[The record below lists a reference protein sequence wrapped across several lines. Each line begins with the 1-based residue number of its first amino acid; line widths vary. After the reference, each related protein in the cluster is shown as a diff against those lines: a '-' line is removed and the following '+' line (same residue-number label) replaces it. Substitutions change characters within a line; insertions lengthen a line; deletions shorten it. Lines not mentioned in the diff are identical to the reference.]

1 MGYRD
6 KPAST
11 SSNPNSVRCVA
22 ILDADAGEDVDSVL
36 LAHPD
41 DDVSVARVRATKGL
55 ILALRGATR
64 TLSGRDATCATL
76 DREDDDDDDGTGGGC
91 VRIGMATL
99 PGTGAL
105 LAVETTADEDAL
117 AARLAATAA
126 EHIRFLH
133 GDRWIARLR
142 GERDARDA
150 NRRGTEDANGADA
163 SDASE
168 QKPSLDDLRSTIES
182 FLFTNTARTAVRI
195 RCTVDPRVR
204 TALATAET
212 ATRPLAERVGSDAAP
227 FFADLK
233 PGAVLHLG
241 TSNEEPCRV
250 LASHLPVD
258 VTARLV
264 AHVGSSKSEGGGC
277 MFDARG
283 YHARWVWIQKDPE
296 GSRMPSPSTEEAEK
310 AGGAPSSSLERHGLI
325 AATDGVVV
333 VCTLLRPLVDGIEA
347 ASELLSRGGF
357 EVRALEEALRMI
369 PDVNV
374 DDDGWTDDG
383 VDGVV
388 SSTEGVDLGGA
399 ETMDDDAVATL
410 AEVFEAQRVDRA
422 RAGDAGGGP
431 SFGRD

>member
-6 KPAST
+6 KPASI

-22 ILDADAGEDVDSVL
+22 ILDVDAGEDVDSVL

-99 PGTGAL
+99 PGTGTL

-133 GDRWIARLR
+133 GDRWIAHLR

-163 SDASE
+163 STSE
-168 QKPSLDDLRSTIES
+168 QKPSSDDLRSTIES
-182 FLFTNTARTAVRI
+182 FLFGRNNARTAVRI
-195 RCTVDPRVR
+195 RCTVNPRVR

-241 TSNEEPCRV
+241 TSNEPCRV

-264 AHVGSSKSEGGGC
+264 AHVGSSKSKGGC
-277 MFDARG
+277 TFDARG

-296 GSRMPSPSTEEAEK
+296 GSRMPSLSTEEAEK
-310 AGGAPSSSLERHGLI
+310 AGAPSPSLERRGLI

-333 VCTLLRPLVDGIEA
+333 VCTLLRPLVDGLEA
-347 ASELLSRGGF
+347 SSELLSRGDF
-357 EVRALEEALRMI
+357 EVRALEDALRMI
-369 PDVNV
+369 PDVDV

-388 SSTEGVDLGGA
+388 SSTEGVDLGGV
-399 ETMDDDAVATL
+399 ESMDDDAVVTL
-410 AEVFEAQRVDRA
+410 AEVFEAQRVDRT

>member
-163 SDASE
+163 STSE
-168 QKPSLDDLRSTIES
+168 QKPSSDDLRSTIES
-182 FLFTNTARTAVRI
+182 FTNTARTAVRI

-204 TALATAET
+204 AALATAET

-233 PGAVLHLG
+233 PGAVLRLG

-250 LASHLPVD
+250 LASHVPVD

-296 GSRMPSPSTEEAEK
+296 GSRMPSSSTEEAEK
-310 AGGAPSSSLERHGLI
+310 AGGAPSSSLERRGLI

-347 ASELLSRGGF
+347 ASELSSRGGF
-357 EVRALEEALRMI
+357 EVRALEEALRML

-383 VDGVV
+383 VDGVA
-388 SSTEGVDLGGA
+388 SSTEGLDLGGV
-399 ETMDDDAVATL
+399 ESMDDDAVATL
-410 AEVFEAQRVDRA
+410 AEVFEAQRVDRT

>member
-76 DREDDDDDDGTGGGC
+76 DREDDDDDDDDGTGGGC

-99 PGTGAL
+99 PGTGTL

-133 GDRWIARLR
+133 GDRWIAHLR

-163 SDASE
+163 STSE
-168 QKPSLDDLRSTIES
+168 QKPSSDDLRSTIES
-182 FLFTNTARTAVRI
+182 FTNTARTAVRI
-195 RCTVDPRVR
+195 RCTVEPRVR
-204 TALATAET
+204 AALATAET
-212 ATRPLAERVGSDAAP
+212 ATRPLAERVGRDAAP

-233 PGAVLHLG
+233 PGAVLRLG
-241 TSNEEPCRV
+241 TSNEPCRV
-250 LASHLPVD
+250 LASHVPVD

-264 AHVGSSKSEGGGC
+264 AHVGSSKSKGGC
-277 MFDARG
+277 TFDARG

-296 GSRMPSPSTEEAEK
+296 GSRMPPSSTEEAEK
-310 AGGAPSSSLERHGLI
+310 AGGAPSPSLERRGLI
-325 AATDGVVV
+325 AATDGVLV
-333 VCTLLRPLVDGIEA
+333 VCTLLRPLVDGLEA

-357 EVRALEEALRMI
+357 EVRALEEALRML

-399 ETMDDDAVATL
+399 ETMDADAVTTL
-410 AEVFEAQRVDRA
+410 AEVFEAQRVDRT

>member
-55 ILALRGATR
+55 ILAPRSATR

-105 LAVETTADEDAL
+105 LAVETTADEDAV
-117 AARLAATAA
+117 AARLAATTA

-163 SDASE
+163 STSE
-168 QKPSLDDLRSTIES
+168 QKPSSDDLRSTIES
-182 FLFTNTARTAVRI
+182 FLFGRNNARTAVRI

-250 LASHLPVD
+250 LASHVPVD

-264 AHVGSSKSEGGGC
+264 AHIGSSKSKGGC
-277 MFDARG
+277 TFDARG

-296 GSRMPSPSTEEAEK
+296 GSRMPPSSTEEAEK
-310 AGGAPSSSLERHGLI
+310 AGGAPSPSLERRGLI

-333 VCTLLRPLVDGIEA
+333 VCTLLRPLVDGLEA

-357 EVRALEEALRMI
+357 EVRALEEALRMH
-369 PDVNV
+369 PDVDV
-374 DDDGWTDDG
+374 DDGGWTDDG
-383 VDGVV
+383 VDGVA

-399 ETMDDDAVATL
+399 ETMDADAVTTL
-410 AEVFEAQRVDRA
+410 AEVFEAQRVDRT

>member
-6 KPAST
+6 KPASI

-22 ILDADAGEDVDSVL
+22 ILDVDAGEDVDSVL

-105 LAVETTADEDAL
+105 LAVETTADEDAV
-117 AARLAATAA
+117 AARLAATTA

-133 GDRWIARLR
+133 DDRWIARLR

-163 SDASE
+163 STSE
-168 QKPSLDDLRSTIES
+168 QKPSSDDLRSTIES
-182 FLFTNTARTAVRI
+182 FTNTARTAVRI

-204 TALATAET
+204 AALATAET
-212 ATRPLAERVGSDAAP
+212 ATRPLAERVGRDAAP

-241 TSNEEPCRV
+241 TSNEPCRV

-264 AHVGSSKSEGGGC
+264 AHVGSSKSKGGC
-277 MFDARG
+277 TFDARG

-296 GSRMPSPSTEEAEK
+296 GSRMPPSSTEEAEK
-310 AGGAPSSSLERHGLI
+310 AGGAPSPSLERRGLI

-399 ETMDDDAVATL
+399 ETMDDDAMATL
-410 AEVFEAQRVDRA
+410 AEVFEAQRVDRT

>member
-22 ILDADAGEDVDSVL
+22 ILDADPGEDVDSVL

-133 GDRWIARLR
+133 GDRWIAHLR

-163 SDASE
+163 STSE
-168 QKPSLDDLRSTIES
+168 QKPSSDDLRSTIES
-182 FLFTNTARTAVRI
+182 FTNTARTAVRI

-204 TALATAET
+204 AALATAET
-212 ATRPLAERVGSDAAP
+212 ATRPLAERVGRDAAP

-233 PGAVLHLG
+233 PGAVLRLG
-241 TSNEEPCRV
+241 TSNEPCRV
-250 LASHLPVD
+250 LASHVPVD

-264 AHVGSSKSEGGGC
+264 AHVGSSKSKGGC
-277 MFDARG
+277 TFDARG

-296 GSRMPSPSTEEAEK
+296 GSRMPSLSTEEAEK
-310 AGGAPSSSLERHGLI
+310 AGAPSPSLERRGLI

-333 VCTLLRPLVDGIEA
+333 VCTLLRPLVDGLEA
-347 ASELLSRGGF
+347 SSELLSRGDF
-357 EVRALEEALRMI
+357 EVRALEDALRMI
-369 PDVNV
+369 PDVDV

-388 SSTEGVDLGGA
+388 SSTEGVDLGGV
-399 ETMDDDAVATL
+399 ESMDDDAVVTL
-410 AEVFEAQRVDRA
+410 AEVFEAQRVDRTRA
-422 RAGDAGGGP
+422 RDAGGGP

>member
-99 PGTGAL
+99 PGTGTL

-133 GDRWIARLR
+133 GDRWIAHLR

-163 SDASE
+163 STSE
-168 QKPSLDDLRSTIES
+168 QKPSSDDLRSTIES
-182 FLFTNTARTAVRI
+182 FTNTARTAVRI

-204 TALATAET
+204 AALATAET
-212 ATRPLAERVGSDAAP
+212 ATRPLAERVGRDAAP

-233 PGAVLHLG
+233 PGAVLRLG
-241 TSNEEPCRV
+241 TSNEPCRV
-250 LASHLPVD
+250 LASHVPVD

-264 AHVGSSKSEGGGC
+264 AHVGSSKSKGGC
-277 MFDARG
+277 TFDARG

-296 GSRMPSPSTEEAEK
+296 GSRMPSLSTEEAEK
-310 AGGAPSSSLERHGLI
+310 AGAPSPSLERRGLI

-333 VCTLLRPLVDGIEA
+333 VCTMLRPLVDGLEA
-347 ASELLSRGGF
+347 SSELLSRGDF
-357 EVRALEEALRMI
+357 EVRALEDALRMI
-369 PDVNV
+369 PDVDV

-388 SSTEGVDLGGA
+388 SSTEGVDLGGV
-399 ETMDDDAVATL
+399 ESMDDDAVVTL
-410 AEVFEAQRVDRA
+410 AEVFEAQRVDRTRA
-422 RAGDAGGGP
+422 RDAGGGP

>member
-99 PGTGAL
+99 PGTGTL

-133 GDRWIARLR
+133 GDRWIAHLR

-163 SDASE
+163 STSE
-168 QKPSLDDLRSTIES
+168 QKPSSDDLRSTIES
-182 FLFTNTARTAVRI
+182 FTNTARTAVRI

-204 TALATAET
+204 AALATAET
-212 ATRPLAERVGSDAAP
+212 ATRPLAERVGRDAAP

-233 PGAVLHLG
+233 PGAVLRLG
-241 TSNEEPCRV
+241 TSNKPCRV
-250 LASHLPVD
+250 LASHVPVD

-264 AHVGSSKSEGGGC
+264 AHVGSSKSKGGC
-277 MFDARG
+277 TFDARG

-296 GSRMPSPSTEEAEK
+296 GSRMPSLSTEEAEK
-310 AGGAPSSSLERHGLI
+310 AGAPSPSLERRGLI

-333 VCTLLRPLVDGIEA
+333 VCTMLRPLVDGLEA
-347 ASELLSRGGF
+347 SSELLSRGDF
-357 EVRALEEALRMI
+357 EVRALEDALRMI
-369 PDVNV
+369 PDVDV

-388 SSTEGVDLGGA
+388 SSTEGVDLGGV
-399 ETMDDDAVATL
+399 ESMDDDAVVTL
-410 AEVFEAQRVDRA
+410 AEVFEAQRVDRTRA
-422 RAGDAGGGP
+422 RDAGGGP

>member
-6 KPAST
+6 KPASS

-76 DREDDDDDDGTGGGC
+76 DREDDDDDDDGTGGGC

-105 LAVETTADEDAL
+105 LAVETTADEDAV

-133 GDRWIARLR
+133 GDRWIAHLR

-163 SDASE
+163 STSE
-168 QKPSLDDLRSTIES
+168 QKPSSDDLRSTIES
-182 FLFTNTARTAVRI
+182 FTNTARTAVRI

-204 TALATAET
+204 AALATAET
-212 ATRPLAERVGSDAAP
+212 ATRPLAERVGRDAAP

-233 PGAVLHLG
+233 PGAVLRLG
-241 TSNEEPCRV
+241 TSNEPCRV
-250 LASHLPVD
+250 LASHVPVD

-264 AHVGSSKSEGGGC
+264 AHVGSSKSKGGC
-277 MFDARG
+277 TFDARG

-296 GSRMPSPSTEEAEK
+296 GSRMPSLSTEEAEK
-310 AGGAPSSSLERHGLI
+310 AGAPSPSLERRGLI

-333 VCTLLRPLVDGIEA
+333 VCTLLRPLVDGLEA
-347 ASELLSRGGF
+347 SSELLSRGDF
-357 EVRALEEALRMI
+357 EVRALEDALRMI
-369 PDVNV
+369 PDVDV

-410 AEVFEAQRVDRA
+410 AEVFEAQRVDRTRA
-422 RAGDAGGGP
+422 RDAGGGP

>member
-105 LAVETTADEDAL
+105 LAVETTADEDAV
-117 AARLAATAA
+117 AARLAATTA

-133 GDRWIARLR
+133 DDRWIARLR

-163 SDASE
+163 STSE
-168 QKPSLDDLRSTIES
+168 QKPSSDDLRSTIES
-182 FLFTNTARTAVRI
+182 FTNTARTAVRI
-195 RCTVDPRVR
+195 RCTVEPRVR
-204 TALATAET
+204 AALATAET
-212 ATRPLAERVGSDAAP
+212 ATRPLAERVGRDAAP

-250 LASHLPVD
+250 LASHVPID

-264 AHVGSSKSEGGGC
+264 AHVGSSKSKGGC
-277 MFDARG
+277 TFDARG

-296 GSRMPSPSTEEAEK
+296 GSRMPPSSTEEAEK
-310 AGGAPSSSLERHGLI
+310 AGGAPSPSLERRGLI

-333 VCTLLRPLVDGIEA
+333 VCTLLRPLVGGLEA
-347 ASELLSRGGF
+347 ASEMLSRGDF

-388 SSTEGVDLGGA
+388 SSTEGVDLGGV
-399 ETMDDDAVATL
+399 ESMDDDAMATL
-410 AEVFEAQRVDRA
+410 AEVVEAQRVDRT

>member
-133 GDRWIARLR
+133 GDRWIAHLR

-163 SDASE
+163 STSE
-168 QKPSLDDLRSTIES
+168 QKPSSDDLRSTIES
-182 FLFTNTARTAVRI
+182 FTNTARTAVRI
-195 RCTVDPRVR
+195 RSPVDPRVR

-310 AGGAPSSSLERHGLI
+310 AGGAPSSSLERRGLI

-410 AEVFEAQRVDRA
+410 AEVFEAQRVDRT

>member
-168 QKPSLDDLRSTIES
+168 QKPSSDDLRSTIES

-195 RCTVDPRVR
+195 RCTVDP
-204 TALATAET
+204 TGTH
-212 ATRPLAERVGSDAAP
+212 RPCHRGDGDASVGGARWP
-227 FFADLK
+227 RRR
-233 PGAVLHLG
+233 AVLRG
-241 TSNEEPCRV
+241 SQ
-250 LASHLPVD
+250 
-258 VTARLV
+258 ARRRAPSRNVERRAVSSAGV
-264 AHVGSSKSEGGGC
+264 ALTRRRHRE
-277 MFDARG
+277 ARG
-283 YHARWVWIQKDPE
+283 AR
-296 GSRMPSPSTEEAEK
+296 R
-310 AGGAPSSSLERHGLI
+310 
-325 AATDGVVV
+325 VV
-333 VCTLLRPLVDGIEA
+333 
-347 ASELLSRGGF
+347 
-357 EVRALEEALRMI
+357 
-369 PDVNV
+369 
-374 DDDGWTDDG
+374 
-383 VDGVV
+383 
-388 SSTEGVDLGGA
+388 
-399 ETMDDDAVATL
+399 
-410 AEVFEAQRVDRA
+410 
-422 RAGDAGGGP
+422 
-431 SFGRD
+431 

>member
-76 DREDDDDDDGTGGGC
+76 DREADDDADDGTGGGC

-105 LAVETTADEDAL
+105 LAVETTADEDAV
-117 AARLAATAA
+117 AARLAATTA

-133 GDRWIARLR
+133 GDRWIAHLR

-163 SDASE
+163 STSE
-168 QKPSLDDLRSTIES
+168 QKPSSDDLRSTIES
-182 FLFTNTARTAVRI
+182 FTNTARTAVRI

-204 TALATAET
+204 AALATAET
-212 ATRPLAERVGSDAAP
+212 ATRPLAERVGRDAAP

-233 PGAVLHLG
+233 PGAVLRLG
-241 TSNEEPCRV
+241 TSNEPCRV
-250 LASHLPVD
+250 LASHVPVD

-264 AHVGSSKSEGGGC
+264 AHVGSSKSKGGC
-277 MFDARG
+277 TFDARG

-296 GSRMPSPSTEEAEK
+296 GSRMPSLSTEEAEK
-310 AGGAPSSSLERHGLI
+310 AGAPSPSLERRGLI

-333 VCTLLRPLVDGIEA
+333 VCTLLRPLVDGLEA
-347 ASELLSRGGF
+347 SSELLSRGDF
-357 EVRALEEALRMI
+357 EVRALEDALRMI
-369 PDVNV
+369 PDVDV

-388 SSTEGVDLGGA
+388 SSTEGVDLGGV
-399 ETMDDDAVATL
+399 ETMDDDAVTTL
-410 AEVFEAQRVDRA
+410 AEVFEAQRVDRT

>member
-99 PGTGAL
+99 PGTGTL

-117 AARLAATAA
+117 AARLAAAAA

-133 GDRWIARLR
+133 GDRWIAHLR

-163 SDASE
+163 STSE
-168 QKPSLDDLRSTIES
+168 QKPSSDDLRSTIES
-182 FLFTNTARTAVRI
+182 FTNTARTAVRI

-204 TALATAET
+204 AALATAET
-212 ATRPLAERVGSDAAP
+212 ATRPLAERVGRDAAP

-233 PGAVLHLG
+233 PGAVLRLG
-241 TSNEEPCRV
+241 TSNEPCRV
-250 LASHLPVD
+250 LASHVPVD

-264 AHVGSSKSEGGGC
+264 AHVGSSKSKGGC
-277 MFDARG
+277 TFDARG

-296 GSRMPSPSTEEAEK
+296 GSRMPSLSTEEAEK
-310 AGGAPSSSLERHGLI
+310 AGAPSPSLERRGLI

-333 VCTLLRPLVDGIEA
+333 VCTLLRPLVDGLEA
-347 ASELLSRGGF
+347 SSELLSRGDF
-357 EVRALEEALRMI
+357 EVRALEDALRMI
-369 PDVNV
+369 PDVDV

-388 SSTEGVDLGGA
+388 SSTEGVDLGGV
-399 ETMDDDAVATL
+399 ESMDDDAVVTL
-410 AEVFEAQRVDRA
+410 AEVFEAQRVDRTRA
-422 RAGDAGGGP
+422 RDAGGGP

>member
-99 PGTGAL
+99 PGTGTL
-105 LAVETTADEDAL
+105 LAVETTADEDAV

-133 GDRWIARLR
+133 GDRWIAHLR

-163 SDASE
+163 STSE
-168 QKPSLDDLRSTIES
+168 QKSSSDDLRSTIES
-182 FLFTNTARTAVRI
+182 FTNTARTAVRI
-195 RCTVDPRVR
+195 QCTVDPRVR
-204 TALATAET
+204 AALATAET
-212 ATRPLAERVGSDAAP
+212 ATRPLAERVGRDAAP

-233 PGAVLHLG
+233 PGAVLRLG
-241 TSNEEPCRV
+241 TSNEPCRV
-250 LASHLPVD
+250 LASHVPVD

-264 AHVGSSKSEGGGC
+264 AHVGSSKSKGGC
-277 MFDARG
+277 TFDARG

-296 GSRMPSPSTEEAEK
+296 GSRMPSLSTEEAEK
-310 AGGAPSSSLERHGLI
+310 AGAPSPSLERRGLI

-333 VCTLLRPLVDGIEA
+333 VCTLLRPLVDGLEA
-347 ASELLSRGGF
+347 SSELLSRGDF
-357 EVRALEEALRMI
+357 EVRALEDALRMI
-369 PDVNV
+369 PDVDV

-388 SSTEGVDLGGA
+388 SSTEGVDLGGV
-399 ETMDDDAVATL
+399 ESMDDDAVVTL
-410 AEVFEAQRVDRA
+410 AEVFEAQRVDRTRA
-422 RAGDAGGGP
+422 RDAGGGP

>member
-6 KPAST
+6 KPASI

-22 ILDADAGEDVDSVL
+22 ILDVDAGEDVDSVL

-76 DREDDDDDDGTGGGC
+76 DREDDDADDGTGGGC

-105 LAVETTADEDAL
+105 LAVETTADEDAV
-117 AARLAATAA
+117 AARLAATTA

-133 GDRWIARLR
+133 DDRWIARLR

-163 SDASE
+163 STSE
-168 QKPSLDDLRSTIES
+168 QKPSSDDLRSTIES
-182 FLFTNTARTAVRI
+182 FTNTARTAVRI

-204 TALATAET
+204 AALATAET
-212 ATRPLAERVGSDAAP
+212 ATRPLAERVGRDAAP

-264 AHVGSSKSEGGGC
+264 AHVGSSKSKGGC
-277 MFDARG
+277 TFDARG

-310 AGGAPSSSLERHGLI
+310 AGGAPSPSLERRGLI

-333 VCTLLRPLVDGIEA
+333 VCTLLRPLVDGLEA

-357 EVRALEEALRMI
+357 EVRALEDALRMI
-369 PDVNV
+369 PDVDV

-410 AEVFEAQRVDRA
+410 AEVFEAQRVDRT

>member
-1 MGYRD
+1 
-6 KPAST
+6 
-11 SSNPNSVRCVA
+11 VRCVA

-99 PGTGAL
+99 PGTGTL

-133 GDRWIARLR
+133 GDRWIAHLR

-163 SDASE
+163 STSE
-168 QKPSLDDLRSTIES
+168 QKPSSDDLRSTIES
-182 FLFTNTARTAVRI
+182 FTNTARTAVRI

-204 TALATAET
+204 AALATAET
-212 ATRPLAERVGSDAAP
+212 ATRPLAERVGRDAAP

-233 PGAVLHLG
+233 PGAVLRLG
-241 TSNEEPCRV
+241 TSNEPCRV
-250 LASHLPVD
+250 LASHVPVD

-264 AHVGSSKSEGGGC
+264 AHVGSSKSKGGC
-277 MFDARG
+277 TFDARG

-296 GSRMPSPSTEEAEK
+296 GSRMPSLSTEEAEK
-310 AGGAPSSSLERHGLI
+310 AGAPSPSLERRGLI

-333 VCTLLRPLVDGIEA
+333 VCTLLRPLVDGLEA
-347 ASELLSRGGF
+347 SSELLSRGDF
-357 EVRALEEALRMI
+357 EVRALEDALRMI
-369 PDVNV
+369 PDVDV

-388 SSTEGVDLGGA
+388 SSTEGVDLGGV
-399 ETMDDDAVATL
+399 ESMDDDAVVTL
-410 AEVFEAQRVDRA
+410 AEVFEAQRVDRTRA
-422 RAGDAGGGP
+422 RDAGGGP

>member
-163 SDASE
+163 STSE
-168 QKPSLDDLRSTIES
+168 QKPSSDDLRSTIES
-182 FLFTNTARTAVRI
+182 FTNTARTAVRI

-241 TSNEEPCRV
+241 TSNESRV
-250 LASHLPVD
+250 ECWRRTYPSTSPRGSWR
-258 VTARLV
+258 TSGRLSLKEAGV
-264 AHVGSSKSEGGGC
+264 RSTREGTTRGGC
-277 MFDARG
+277 GSR
-283 YHARWVWIQKDPE
+283 RIQKDPE
-296 GSRMPSPSTEEAEK
+296 CRRRVRRRRKKP
-310 AGGAPSSSLERHGLI
+310 
-325 AATDGVVV
+325 AALL
-333 VCTLLRPLVDGIEA
+333 LLR
-347 ASELLSRGGF
+347 
-357 EVRALEEALRMI
+357 
-369 PDVNV
+369 
-374 DDDGWTDDG
+374 
-383 VDGVV
+383 
-388 SSTEGVDLGGA
+388 SS
-399 ETMDDDAVATL
+399 
-410 AEVFEAQRVDRA
+410 
-422 RAGDAGGGP
+422 DAG
-431 SFGRD
+431 

>member
-1 MGYRD
+1 M
-6 KPAST
+6 
-11 SSNPNSVRCVA
+11 RCIA

-99 PGTGAL
+99 PGTGTL

-133 GDRWIARLR
+133 GDRWIAHLR

-168 QKPSLDDLRSTIES
+168 QKPSSDDLRSTIES
-182 FLFTNTARTAVRI
+182 FTNTARTAVRI

-204 TALATAET
+204 AALATAET
-212 ATRPLAERVGSDAAP
+212 ATRPLAERVGRDAAP

-233 PGAVLHLG
+233 PGAVLRLG
-241 TSNEEPCRV
+241 TSNEPCRV
-250 LASHLPVD
+250 LASHVPVD

-264 AHVGSSKSEGGGC
+264 AHVGSSKSKGGC
-277 MFDARG
+277 TFDARG

-296 GSRMPSPSTEEAEK
+296 GSRMPPSSTEEAEK
-310 AGGAPSSSLERHGLI
+310 AGGAPSPSLERRGLI

-369 PDVNV
+369 PDVDV

-399 ETMDDDAVATL
+399 ESMDDDAVATL
-410 AEVFEAQRVDRA
+410 AEVFEAQRVDRT

>member
-163 SDASE
+163 STSE
-168 QKPSLDDLRSTIES
+168 QKPSSDDLRSTIES
-182 FLFTNTARTAVRI
+182 FTNTARTAVRI

-204 TALATAET
+204 AALATAET

-241 TSNEEPCRV
+241 TSNEEPCRA

-264 AHVGSSKSEGGGC
+264 AHVGSSKSKGGC
-277 MFDARG
+277 TFDARG

-296 GSRMPSPSTEEAEK
+296 GSRMPSSSTEEAEK
-310 AGGAPSSSLERHGLI
+310 AGGAPSSSLERRGLI

-347 ASELLSRGGF
+347 ASELSSRGGF
-357 EVRALEEALRMI
+357 EVRALEEALRML

-383 VDGVV
+383 VDGVA
-388 SSTEGVDLGGA
+388 SSTEGLDLGGV
-399 ETMDDDAVATL
+399 ESMDDDAVATL
-410 AEVFEAQRVDRA
+410 AEVFEAQRVDRT

>member
-76 DREDDDDDDGTGGGC
+76 DREDDDADDGTGGGC

-133 GDRWIARLR
+133 GDRWIAHLR

-182 FLFTNTARTAVRI
+182 FTNTARTAVRI

-204 TALATAET
+204 AALATAET
-212 ATRPLAERVGSDAAP
+212 ATRPLAERVGRDAAP

-233 PGAVLHLG
+233 PGAVLRLG
-241 TSNEEPCRV
+241 TSNEPCRV
-250 LASHLPVD
+250 LASHVPVD

-310 AGGAPSSSLERHGLI
+310 AGGAPSSSLERRGLI

-388 SSTEGVDLGGA
+388 SSTEGVDLGGV
-399 ETMDDDAVATL
+399 ESMDDDAVVTL
-410 AEVFEAQRVDRA
+410 AEVFEAQRVDRTRA
-422 RAGDAGGGP
+422 RDAGGGP

>member
-91 VRIGMATL
+91 VRIGWATL
-99 PGTGAL
+99 PGTGTL

-204 TALATAET
+204 AALATAET
-212 ATRPLAERVGSDAAP
+212 ATRPLAERVGRDAAP

-233 PGAVLHLG
+233 PGAVLRLG
-241 TSNEEPCRV
+241 TSNEPCRV
-250 LASHLPVD
+250 LASHVPVD

-264 AHVGSSKSEGGGC
+264 AHVGSSKSKGGC
-277 MFDARG
+277 TFDARG

-310 AGGAPSSSLERHGLI
+310 AGGAPSSSLERRGLI

-357 EVRALEEALRMI
+357 EVRALEDALRMI
-369 PDVNV
+369 PDVDV

-388 SSTEGVDLGGA
+388 SSTEGVDLGGVGS
-399 ETMDDDAVATL
+399 MDDDAVVTL
-410 AEVFEAQRVDRA
+410 AEVFEAQRVDRTRA
-422 RAGDAGGGP
+422 RDAGGGP

>member
-6 KPAST
+6 KPASI

-22 ILDADAGEDVDSVL
+22 ILDVDAGEDVDSVL

-105 LAVETTADEDAL
+105 LAVETTADEDAV
-117 AARLAATAA
+117 AARLAATTA

-133 GDRWIARLR
+133 DDRWIARLR

-163 SDASE
+163 STSE
-168 QKPSLDDLRSTIES
+168 QKPSSDDLRSTIES
-182 FLFTNTARTAVRI
+182 FTNTARTAVRI

-204 TALATAET
+204 AALATAET
-212 ATRPLAERVGSDAAP
+212 ATRPLAERVGRDAAP

-233 PGAVLHLG
+233 PGAVLRLG

-264 AHVGSSKSEGGGC
+264 AHVGSSKSKGGC
-277 MFDARG
+277 TFDARG

-296 GSRMPSPSTEEAEK
+296 GSRMPPSSTEEAEK
-310 AGGAPSSSLERHGLI
+310 AGGAPSPSLERRGLI

-357 EVRALEEALRMI
+357 EVRALEDALRMI
-369 PDVNV
+369 PDVDV

-388 SSTEGVDLGGA
+388 SSTEGVDLGGV
-399 ETMDDDAVATL
+399 ETMDDDAVTTL
-410 AEVFEAQRVDRA
+410 AEVFEAQRVDRT

>member
-6 KPAST
+6 KPASI

-22 ILDADAGEDVDSVL
+22 ILDVDAGEDVDSVL

-105 LAVETTADEDAL
+105 LAVETTADEDAV
-117 AARLAATAA
+117 AARLAATTA

-133 GDRWIARLR
+133 DDRWIARLR

-163 SDASE
+163 STSE
-168 QKPSLDDLRSTIES
+168 QKPSSDDLRSTIES
-182 FLFTNTARTAVRI
+182 FTNTARTAVRI

-204 TALATAET
+204 AALATAET
-212 ATRPLAERVGSDAAP
+212 ATRPLAERVGRDAAP

-233 PGAVLHLG
+233 PGAVLRLG
-241 TSNEEPCRV
+241 TSNEPCRV
-250 LASHLPVD
+250 LASHVPVD

-264 AHVGSSKSEGGGC
+264 AHVGSSKSKGGC
-277 MFDARG
+277 TFDARG
-283 YHARWVWIQKDPE
+283 YHTRWVWIQKDPE
-296 GSRMPSPSTEEAEK
+296 GSRMPSLSTEEAEK
-310 AGGAPSSSLERHGLI
+310 AGAPSPSLERRGLI

-333 VCTLLRPLVDGIEA
+333 VCTLLRPLVDGLEA

-357 EVRALEEALRMI
+357 EVRALEDALRMI
-369 PDVNV
+369 PDVDV

-399 ETMDDDAVATL
+399 ETMDDDAMATL
-410 AEVFEAQRVDRA
+410 AEVFEAQRVDRTRA
-422 RAGDAGGGP
+422 RDEGGGP
-431 SFGRD
+431 SCGRD

>member
-6 KPAST
+6 KPASI

-22 ILDADAGEDVDSVL
+22 ILDVDAGEDVDSVL

-76 DREDDDDDDGTGGGC
+76 DREDDDADDGTGGGC
-91 VRIGMATL
+91 VRIGVATL

-105 LAVETTADEDAL
+105 LAVETTADEDAV

-126 EHIRFLH
+126 VHIRFLH

-163 SDASE
+163 STSE
-168 QKPSLDDLRSTIES
+168 QKPSSDDLRSTIES
-182 FLFTNTARTAVRI
+182 FTNTARTAVRI

-204 TALATAET
+204 AALATAET
-212 ATRPLAERVGSDAAP
+212 ATRPLAERVGRDAAP

-264 AHVGSSKSEGGGC
+264 AHVGSSKSKGGC
-277 MFDARG
+277 TFDARG

-310 AGGAPSSSLERHGLI
+310 AGGAPSPSLERRGLI

-333 VCTLLRPLVDGIEA
+333 VCTLLRPLVDGLEA

-357 EVRALEEALRMI
+357 EVRALEDALRMI
-369 PDVNV
+369 PDVDV

-388 SSTEGVDLGGA
+388 SSTDGVDLGGV
-399 ETMDDDAVATL
+399 ESMDDDAVTTL
-410 AEVFEAQRVDRA
+410 AEVFEAQRVDRT

>member
-6 KPAST
+6 KPASI

-76 DREDDDDDDGTGGGC
+76 DREDDDADDGTGGGC

-105 LAVETTADEDAL
+105 LAVETTADEDAV

-126 EHIRFLH
+126 VHIRLLH

-163 SDASE
+163 STSE
-168 QKPSLDDLRSTIES
+168 QKPSSDDLRSTIES
-182 FLFTNTARTAVRI
+182 FTNTARTAVRI

-204 TALATAET
+204 AALATAET
-212 ATRPLAERVGSDAAP
+212 ATRPLAERVGRDAAP

-264 AHVGSSKSEGGGC
+264 AHVGSSKSKGGC
-277 MFDARG
+277 TFDARG

-310 AGGAPSSSLERHGLI
+310 AGGAPSPSLERRGLI

-333 VCTLLRPLVDGIEA
+333 VCTLLRPLVDGLEA

-357 EVRALEEALRMI
+357 EVRALEDALRMI
-369 PDVNV
+369 PDVDV

-388 SSTEGVDLGGA
+388 SSTEGVDLGGV
-399 ETMDDDAVATL
+399 ESMDDDAVTTL
-410 AEVFEAQRVDRA
+410 AEVFEAQRVDRT

>member
-6 KPAST
+6 KPASI

-22 ILDADAGEDVDSVL
+22 ILDVDAGEDVDSVL

-99 PGTGAL
+99 PGTGTL

-133 GDRWIARLR
+133 GDRWIAHLR

-163 SDASE
+163 STSE
-168 QKPSLDDLRSTIES
+168 QKPSSDDLRSTIES
-182 FLFTNTARTAVRI
+182 FLFGRNNARTAVRI
-195 RCTVDPRVR
+195 RCTVNPRVR

-241 TSNEEPCRV
+241 TSNEPCRV

-264 AHVGSSKSEGGGC
+264 AHVGSSKSKGGC
-277 MFDARG
+277 TFDARG

-296 GSRMPSPSTEEAEK
+296 GSRMPSLSTEEAEK
-310 AGGAPSSSLERHGLI
+310 AGAPSPSLERRGLI

-333 VCTLLRPLVDGIEA
+333 VCTLLRPLVDGLEA
-347 ASELLSRGGF
+347 SSELLSRGDF
-357 EVRALEEALRMI
+357 EVRALEDALRMI
-369 PDVNV
+369 PDVDV

-388 SSTEGVDLGGA
+388 SSTEGVDLGGV
-399 ETMDDDAVATL
+399 ESMDDDAVVTL
-410 AEVFEAQRVDRA
+410 AEVFEAQRVDRTRA
-422 RAGDAGGGP
+422 RDAGGGP

>member
-6 KPAST
+6 KPASS

-76 DREDDDDDDGTGGGC
+76 DREDDDDDDDGTGGGC

-105 LAVETTADEDAL
+105 LAVETTADEDAV

-133 GDRWIARLR
+133 GDQWIARLR

-163 SDASE
+163 STSE
-168 QKPSLDDLRSTIES
+168 QKPSSDDLRSTIES
-182 FLFTNTARTAVRI
+182 FTNTARTAVRI

-204 TALATAET
+204 AALATAET
-212 ATRPLAERVGSDAAP
+212 ATRPLAERVGRDAAP

-233 PGAVLHLG
+233 PGAVLRLG
-241 TSNEEPCRV
+241 TSNEPCRV
-250 LASHLPVD
+250 LASHVPVD

-264 AHVGSSKSEGGGC
+264 AHVGSSKSKGGC
-277 MFDARG
+277 TFDARG

-296 GSRMPSPSTEEAEK
+296 GSRMPPSSTEEAEK
-310 AGGAPSSSLERHGLI
+310 AGGAPSSSLERRGLI

-333 VCTLLRPLVDGIEA
+333 VCTLLRPLVDGLEA
-347 ASELLSRGGF
+347 SSELLSRGDF
-357 EVRALEEALRMI
+357 EVRALEDALRMI
-369 PDVNV
+369 PDVDV

-388 SSTEGVDLGGA
+388 SSTEGVDLGGV
-399 ETMDDDAVATL
+399 ESMDDDAVVTL
-410 AEVFEAQRVDRA
+410 AEVFEAQRVDRTRA
-422 RAGDAGGGP
+422 RDAGGGP

>member
-6 KPAST
+6 KPASS

-105 LAVETTADEDAL
+105 LAVETTADEDAV

-133 GDRWIARLR
+133 GDQWIARLR

-163 SDASE
+163 STSE
-168 QKPSLDDLRSTIES
+168 QKPSSDDLRSSIES

-195 RCTVDPRVR
+195 RCTVEPRVR
-204 TALATAET
+204 AALATAET
-212 ATRPLAERVGSDAAP
+212 ATRPLAERVGRDAAP

-250 LASHLPVD
+250 LASHVPID

-264 AHVGSSKSEGGGC
+264 AHVASSKSEGGC
-277 MFDARG
+277 TFDARG

-296 GSRMPSPSTEEAEK
+296 GSRMLSLSTEEAEK
-310 AGGAPSSSLERHGLI
+310 AGGAPSPSLERRGLI

-333 VCTLLRPLVDGIEA
+333 VCTLLRPLVGGLEA
-347 ASELLSRGGF
+347 ASEMLSRGDF
-357 EVRALEEALRMI
+357 EVRALEEALRKL
-369 PDVNV
+369 PGVNV

-388 SSTEGVDLGGA
+388 SSTEGVDLGGV
-399 ETMDDDAVATL
+399 ESMDDDAMATL
-410 AEVFEAQRVDRA
+410 AEVVEAQRVDRTRA
-422 RAGDAGGGP
+422 RDAGGGP

>member
-6 KPAST
+6 KPASI

-22 ILDADAGEDVDSVL
+22 ILDVDAGEDVDSVL

-105 LAVETTADEDAL
+105 LAVETTADEDAV
-117 AARLAATAA
+117 AARLAATTA

-133 GDRWIARLR
+133 DDRWIARLR

-163 SDASE
+163 STSE
-168 QKPSLDDLRSTIES
+168 QKPSSDDLRSTIES
-182 FLFTNTARTAVRI
+182 FTNTARTAVRI

-204 TALATAET
+204 AALATAET
-212 ATRPLAERVGSDAAP
+212 ATRPLAERVGRDAAP

-250 LASHLPVD
+250 LASHVPID

-264 AHVGSSKSEGGGC
+264 AHVGSSKSEGGC
-277 MFDARG
+277 TFDARG

-296 GSRMPSPSTEEAEK
+296 GSRMPSLSTEEAEK
-310 AGGAPSSSLERHGLI
+310 AGAPSPSLERRGLI

-333 VCTLLRPLVDGIEA
+333 VCTLLRPLVDGLEA
-347 ASELLSRGGF
+347 SSELLSRGDF
-357 EVRALEEALRMI
+357 EVRALEDALRMI
-369 PDVNV
+369 PDVDV

-388 SSTEGVDLGGA
+388 SSTEGVDLGGV
-399 ETMDDDAVATL
+399 ESMDDDAVVTL
-410 AEVFEAQRVDRA
+410 AEVFEAQRVDRTRA
-422 RAGDAGGGP
+422 RDAGGGP

>member
-163 SDASE
+163 STSE
-168 QKPSLDDLRSTIES
+168 QKPSSDDLRSTIES
-182 FLFTNTARTAVRI
+182 FTNTARTAVRI

-204 TALATAET
+204 AALATAET

-233 PGAVLHLG
+233 PGAVLRLG

-250 LASHLPVD
+250 LASHVPVD

-264 AHVGSSKSEGGGC
+264 AHVGSSKSKGGC
-277 MFDARG
+277 TFDARG

-296 GSRMPSPSTEEAEK
+296 GSRMPSSSTEEAEK
-310 AGGAPSSSLERHGLI
+310 AGGAPSSSLERRGLI

-347 ASELLSRGGF
+347 ASELSSRGGF
-357 EVRALEEALRMI
+357 EVRALEEALRML

-383 VDGVV
+383 VDGVA
-388 SSTEGVDLGGA
+388 SSTEGLDLGGV
-399 ETMDDDAVATL
+399 ESMDDDAVATL
-410 AEVFEAQRVDRA
+410 AEVFEAQRVDRT

>member
-99 PGTGAL
+99 PGTGTL

-133 GDRWIARLR
+133 GDRWIAHLR

-163 SDASE
+163 STSE
-168 QKPSLDDLRSTIES
+168 QKPSSDDLRSTIES
-182 FLFTNTARTAVRI
+182 FTNTARTAVRI

-204 TALATAET
+204 AALATAET
-212 ATRPLAERVGSDAAP
+212 ATRPLAERVGRDAAP

-233 PGAVLHLG
+233 PGAVLRLG
-241 TSNEEPCRV
+241 TSNEPCRV
-250 LASHLPVD
+250 LASHVPVD

-264 AHVGSSKSEGGGC
+264 AHVGSSKSKGGC
-277 MFDARG
+277 TFDARG

-296 GSRMPSPSTEEAEK
+296 GSRMPSLSTEEAEK
-310 AGGAPSSSLERHGLI
+310 AGAPSPSLERRGLI

-333 VCTLLRPLVDGIEA
+333 VCTLLRPLVDGLEA
-347 ASELLSRGGF
+347 SSELLSRGDF
-357 EVRALEEALRMI
+357 EVRALEDALRMI
-369 PDVNV
+369 PDVDV

-388 SSTEGVDLGGA
+388 SSTKGVDLGGV
-399 ETMDDDAVATL
+399 ESMDDDAVVTL
-410 AEVFEAQRVDRA
+410 AEVFEAQRVDRTRA
-422 RAGDAGGGP
+422 RDAGGGP

>member
-22 ILDADAGEDVDSVL
+22 ILDADASEDVDSVL

-105 LAVETTADEDAL
+105 LAVETTADEDAV

-126 EHIRFLH
+126 VHIRLLH

-163 SDASE
+163 STSE
-168 QKPSLDDLRSTIES
+168 QKPSSDDLRSTIES
-182 FLFTNTARTAVRI
+182 FTNTARTAVRI

-204 TALATAET
+204 AALATAET
-212 ATRPLAERVGSDAAP
+212 ATRPLAERVGRDAAP

-233 PGAVLHLG
+233 PGAVLRLG
-241 TSNEEPCRV
+241 TSNEPCRV
-250 LASHLPVD
+250 LASHVPVD

-264 AHVGSSKSEGGGC
+264 AHGGSSKSKGGC
-277 MFDARG
+277 TFDARG

-296 GSRMPSPSTEEAEK
+296 GSRMPSLSTEEAEK
-310 AGGAPSSSLERHGLI
+310 AGGAPSSSLERRGLI

-399 ETMDDDAVATL
+399 ETMDDDAVVTL
-410 AEVFEAQRVDRA
+410 AEVFEAQRVDRTRA
-422 RAGDAGGGP
+422 RDAGGGP

>member
-133 GDRWIARLR
+133 GDRWIAHLR

-163 SDASE
+163 STSE
-168 QKPSLDDLRSTIES
+168 QKPSSDDLRSTIES
-182 FLFTNTARTAVRI
+182 FTNTARTAVRI

-204 TALATAET
+204 AALATAET
-212 ATRPLAERVGSDAAP
+212 ATRPLAERVGRDAAP

-233 PGAVLHLG
+233 PGAVLRLG
-241 TSNEEPCRV
+241 TSNEPCRV
-250 LASHLPVD
+250 LASHVPVD

-264 AHVGSSKSEGGGC
+264 AHVGSSKSKGGC
-277 MFDARG
+277 TFDARG

-296 GSRMPSPSTEEAEK
+296 GSRMPSLSTEEAEK
-310 AGGAPSSSLERHGLI
+310 AGAPSPSLERRGLI

-333 VCTLLRPLVDGIEA
+333 VCTLLRPLVDGLEA
-347 ASELLSRGGF
+347 SSELLSRGDF
-357 EVRALEEALRMI
+357 EVRALEDALRML

-374 DDDGWTDDG
+374 DDDGWTVDG

-388 SSTEGVDLGGA
+388 SSTEGVDLGGV
-399 ETMDDDAVATL
+399 ESMDDDAVVTL
-410 AEVFEAQRVDRA
+410 AEVFEAQRVDRTRA
-422 RAGDAGGGP
+422 RDASGGP

>member
-6 KPAST
+6 KPASI

-99 PGTGAL
+99 PGTGTL

-133 GDRWIARLR
+133 GDRWIAHLR

-163 SDASE
+163 STSE
-168 QKPSLDDLRSTIES
+168 QKPSSDDLRSTIES
-182 FLFTNTARTAVRI
+182 FTNTARTAVRI

-204 TALATAET
+204 AALATAET
-212 ATRPLAERVGSDAAP
+212 ATRPLAERVGRDAAP

-233 PGAVLHLG
+233 PGAVLRLG
-241 TSNEEPCRV
+241 TSNEPCRV
-250 LASHLPVD
+250 LASHVPVD

-264 AHVGSSKSEGGGC
+264 AHVGSSKSKGGC
-277 MFDARG
+277 TFDARG

-296 GSRMPSPSTEEAEK
+296 GSRMPSLSTEEAEK
-310 AGGAPSSSLERHGLI
+310 AGAPSPSLERRGLI

-333 VCTLLRPLVDGIEA
+333 VCTLLRPLVDGLEA
-347 ASELLSRGGF
+347 SSELLSRGDF
-357 EVRALEEALRMI
+357 EVRALEDALRMI
-369 PDVNV
+369 PDVDV

-388 SSTEGVDLGGA
+388 SSTEGVDLGGV
-399 ETMDDDAVATL
+399 ESMDDDAVVTL
-410 AEVFEAQRVDRA
+410 AEVFEAQRVDRTRA
-422 RAGDAGGGP
+422 RDAGGGP

>member
-6 KPAST
+6 KPASI

-105 LAVETTADEDAL
+105 LAVETTADEDAV
-117 AARLAATAA
+117 AARLAATTA

-133 GDRWIARLR
+133 DDRWIARLR

-163 SDASE
+163 STSE
-168 QKPSLDDLRSTIES
+168 QKPSSDDLRSTIES
-182 FLFTNTARTAVRI
+182 FLFGRNNARTAVRI
-195 RCTVDPRVR
+195 RCTVNPRVR

-233 PGAVLHLG
+233 PGAV
-241 TSNEEPCRV
+241 
-250 LASHLPVD
+250 D

-264 AHVGSSKSEGGGC
+264 AHVGSSKSKGGC
-277 MFDARG
+277 TFDARG

-296 GSRMPSPSTEEAEK
+296 GSRMPPSSTEEAEK
-310 AGGAPSSSLERHGLI
+310 AGGAPSPSLERRGLI

-399 ETMDDDAVATL
+399 ETMDDDAMATL
-410 AEVFEAQRVDRA
+410 AEVFEAQRVDRT

>member
-6 KPAST
+6 KPASI

-105 LAVETTADEDAL
+105 LAVETTADEDAV
-117 AARLAATAA
+117 AARLAATTA

-133 GDRWIARLR
+133 DDRWIARLR

-163 SDASE
+163 STSE
-168 QKPSLDDLRSTIES
+168 QKPSSDDLRSTIES
-182 FLFTNTARTAVRI
+182 FTNTARTAVRI

-204 TALATAET
+204 AALATAET
-212 ATRPLAERVGSDAAP
+212 ATRPLAERVGRDAAP

-264 AHVGSSKSEGGGC
+264 AHVGSSKSKGGC
-277 MFDARG
+277 TFDARG

-310 AGGAPSSSLERHGLI
+310 AGGAPSPSLERRGLI

-388 SSTEGVDLGGA
+388 SSTEGVDLGGV
-399 ETMDDDAVATL
+399 ESMDDDAVTTL
-410 AEVFEAQRVDRA
+410 AEVFEAQRVDRT

>member
-163 SDASE
+163 STSE
-168 QKPSLDDLRSTIES
+168 QKPSSDDLRSTIES
-182 FLFTNTARTAVRI
+182 FTNTARTAVRI
-195 RCTVDPRVR
+195 RSPVDPRVR

-233 PGAVLHLG
+233 PGAVLRLG

-250 LASHLPVD
+250 LASHVPVD

-264 AHVGSSKSEGGGC
+264 AHVGSSKSKGGC
-277 MFDARG
+277 TFDARG

-296 GSRMPSPSTEEAEK
+296 GSRMPPSSTEEAEK
-310 AGGAPSSSLERHGLI
+310 AGGAPSPSLERRGLI

-347 ASELLSRGGF
+347 ASELSSRGGF
-357 EVRALEEALRMI
+357 EVRALEEALRML

-410 AEVFEAQRVDRA
+410 AEVFEAQRVDRT